1 MSGAVAETLLPPASV
16 KSTENVEPEMNSIR
30 PAIKGRTACRSFQ
43 KSVKKKGKLST
54 SHRYNLLP
62 LLPSGPGGI
71 QRELVVYDFPDAN
84 IVLFGKLTKLF
95 VKIVEYERQ
104 DIIHPAE
111 FQYFTGAHK
120 QYADR
125 KSVV

>member
-1 MSGAVAETLLPPASV
+1 
-16 KSTENVEPEMNSIR
+16 MNSIR

-111 FQYFTGAHK
+111 FQYFTGADK
-120 QYADR
+120 QYAQIFAR
-125 KSVV
+125 NMLILSHNLPAGTAG

>member
-1 MSGAVAETLLPPASV
+1 
-16 KSTENVEPEMNSIR
+16 MNRIR

-104 DIIHPAE
+104 DIIYPTE
-111 FQYFTGAHK
+111 FQYFTGTDK
-120 QYADR
+120 QYAQICACNMLIL
-125 KSVV
+125 SHNLPAGTAG